1 MIDGRVHVAGSGIGG
16 VTVSDGLHV
25 TSTRSDGTFALPGHG
40 PFVTITR
47 PSGYHADRWFAAAD
61 TGDLS
66 FELSPAARR
75 HRYFSFVQ
83 ITDLHLSLGERAF
96 GAGEGDATL
105 WFEDGQLRERIV
117 TTPGVL
123 AALFDELSTR
133 HPDAAF
139 VVATGDVTNTGS
151 EEELAAWQAATSRAA
166 LPVVSIPGNHDHM
179 GAEPGAAPRWEA
191 AVGPRWFSFEHGGV
205 HFAAID
211 WFTHLL
217 GIDAE
222 VQEAWLA
229 ADLATVGAGVPVVLL
244 THDQMPSAFF
254 AALPRRPIATFSGHW
269 HTSRVVEAEGTRHYN
284 TGTATFGGLDYSPP
298 HYRLVT
304 WDGARL
310 AARTVARGEDHCAGA
325 TFRSEPASARHGVLR
340 WTSPLHGGAHLGAPV
355 VDGALVLVPSRSE
368 DEPAGALEAFE
379 IATGERRWSLPFE
392 SSLKAA
398 PVVAGDVVVAV
409 DVRGEVACASVEDG
423 RERWRVGLDDPLAL
437 WVYLRPASDG
447 RSVFVGDVARFSA
460 LRLTD
465 GAVAWSRADLGQREN
480 LTSLAHPVVVDG
492 TLLVGFAGQVPD
504 LWGLDPETGA
514 TRWPT
519 GVEPRS
525 IYRCPAGELALLLPR
540 VIVGGI
546 TPDPDVPDVYVVRLG
561 ARVERLRAE
570 TGERVWSAQ
579 FLGWF
584 NPAPPVVVGDTVIAV
599 ASTGEVHC
607 FDRAD
612 GKLRWR
618 RTVSTSAPVA
628 MGAYRDTGAVLL
640 APVTAVREHL
650 LVPCGDGRVVALDA
664 GTGEPTG
671 VADLG
676 APVTA
681 ALAVAGDLVI
691 AACADGLLRALPL
704 DAALEGDVR

>member
-1 MIDGRVHVAGSGIGG
+1 MIGGHVHVAGSGVEG

-25 TSTRSDGTFALPGHG
+25 TSTSSDGTFALPGHG

-47 PSGYHADRWFAAAD
+47 PSGYRADRWFAAAD
-61 TGDLS
+61 GDAVS
-66 FELSPAARR
+66 FELTPAGREEQA
-75 HRYFSFVQ
+75 FSFVQ

-96 GAGEGDATL
+96 GAGAGDATL
-105 WFEDGQLRERIV
+105 WFEGGQLRERIV

-123 AALFDELSTR
+123 SVLFDELSTR
-133 HPDAAF
+133 HRGAAF

-151 EEELAAWQAATSRAA
+151 EEEFAAWHAATARSA
-166 LPVVSIPGNHDHM
+166 LPVVSLPGNHDHM
-179 GAEPGAAPRWEA
+179 GAEPGGSPRWET
-191 AVGPRWFSFEHGGV
+191 VLGPRWFSFDHGGV

-211 WFTHLL
+211 WFTHHL

-229 ADLATVGAGVPVVLL
+229 ADLAAVAAGVPVVLL

-254 AALPRRPIATFSGHW
+254 ATLPRRPIATFSGHW
-269 HTSRVVEAEGTRHYN
+269 HTSRVVQAEGTRHYN

-310 AARTVARGEDHCAGA
+310 AVRTVARGQDHFAGA
-325 TFRSEPASARHGVLR
+325 TFRSAPASRRRGVLR
-340 WTSPLHGGAHLGAPV
+340 WASPLDGGAHLGAPV

-379 IATGERRWSLPFE
+379 IATGQRRWSLRFE

-409 DVRGEVACASVEDG
+409 DVSGEVACASAEAG
-423 RERWRVGLDDPLAL
+423 SERWRVDLDDPLAL
-437 WVYLRPASDG
+437 WVYLRPVSDG
-447 RSVFVGDVARFSA
+447 SSVFVGDVARFGA

-465 GAVAWSRADLGQREN
+465 GAVAWSRSDLGEREN
-480 LTSLAHPVVVDG
+480 LTSLAHPAVVDG

-504 LWGLDPETGA
+504 LWGLDPATGA

-525 IYRCPAGELALLLPR
+525 IYRCPAGELPRLLPR

-546 TPDPDVPDVYVVRLG
+546 TPDPDGTDVYVVRLG
-561 ARVERLRAE
+561 ARVERLRAA
-570 TGERVWSAQ
+570 TGEQVWSAP

-584 NPAPPVVVGDTVIAV
+584 NPAPPVVVGDSVVAV

-607 FDRAD
+607 FDRGD
-612 GKLRWR
+612 GSLRWR
-618 RTVSTSAPVA
+618 RTVSSRAPVA

-691 AACADGLLRALPL
+691 AACADGLLRALPV
-704 DAALEGDVR
+704 DAVLAGSDP